1 MKTVRINDLVKRNK
15 QILRRRKVIEKKLKE
30 LQQED
35 NELLKELERNNN
47 FFVKSIEQFNWEIP
61 ENKLQKALEYSYDEL
76 YKFKLEENRRE
87 KD

>member
-15 QILRRRKVIEKKLKE
+15 QILKRRKVIEKKLKD

-47 FFVKSIEQFNWEIP
+47 FFMKRGMEQI
-61 ENKLQKALEYSYDEL
+61 K
-76 YKFKLEENRRE
+76 
-87 KD
+87 

>member
-15 QILRRRKVIEKKLKE
+15 QILKRRKIIEKKLKE

-47 FFVKSIEQFNWEIP
+47 FFVKRGMEQI
-61 ENKLQKALEYSYDEL
+61 K
-76 YKFKLEENRRE
+76 
-87 KD
+87 

>member
-47 FFVKSIEQFNWEIP
+47 FFAKRGMEQI
-61 ENKLQKALEYSYDEL
+61 K
-76 YKFKLEENRRE
+76 
-87 KD
+87 

>member
-15 QILRRRKVIEKKLKE
+15 QILRRRKAIEKKLKE

-47 FFVKSIEQFNWEIP
+47 FFVK
-61 ENKLQKALEYSYDEL
+61 
-76 YKFKLEENRRE
+76 RGME
-87 KD
+87 KIK

>member
-15 QILRRRKVIEKKLKE
+15 QILKRRKVIEKKLKD

-47 FFVKSIEQFNWEIP
+47 FFAKRGMEQI
-61 ENKLQKALEYSYDEL
+61 K
-76 YKFKLEENRRE
+76 
-87 KD
+87 

>member
-15 QILRRRKVIEKKLKE
+15 QILKRRKIIEKKLKE

-47 FFVKSIEQFNWEIP
+47 FFMKRGMEQI
-61 ENKLQKALEYSYDEL
+61 K
-76 YKFKLEENRRE
+76 
-87 KD
+87 

>member
-15 QILRRRKVIEKKLKE
+15 QILRRRKVIEKKLKD

-47 FFVKSIEQFNWEIP
+47 FFVKRGMEHI
-61 ENKLQKALEYSYDEL
+61 K
-76 YKFKLEENRRE
+76 
-87 KD
+87 

>member
-47 FFVKSIEQFNWEIP
+47 FFVKREMEQI
-61 ENKLQKALEYSYDEL
+61 K
-76 YKFKLEENRRE
+76 
-87 KD
+87 

>member
-15 QILRRRKVIEKKLKE
+15 QILKRRKVIEKKLKE

-47 FFVKSIEQFNWEIP
+47 FFAKRGMEQTT
-61 ENKLQKALEYSYDEL
+61 
-76 YKFKLEENRRE
+76 
-87 KD
+87 

>member
-47 FFVKSIEQFNWEIP
+47 FFTKRGMEQI
-61 ENKLQKALEYSYDEL
+61 K
-76 YKFKLEENRRE
+76 
-87 KD
+87 

>member
-1 MKTVRINDLVKRNK
+1 MVKETWIQGRNILGGQMKTVRINDLVKRNK

-47 FFVKSIEQFNWEIP
+47 FFTKRGMEQI
-61 ENKLQKALEYSYDEL
+61 K
-76 YKFKLEENRRE
+76 
-87 KD
+87 

>member
-15 QILRRRKVIEKKLKE
+15 QILKRRKVIEKKLKD

-47 FFVKSIEQFNWEIP
+47 FFVKRGMEQI
-61 ENKLQKALEYSYDEL
+61 K
-76 YKFKLEENRRE
+76 
-87 KD
+87 

>member
-47 FFVKSIEQFNWEIP
+47 FFVKRGMKQI
-61 ENKLQKALEYSYDEL
+61 K
-76 YKFKLEENRRE
+76 
-87 KD
+87 

>member
-15 QILRRRKVIEKKLKE
+15 QILRSRKVIEKKLKE

-47 FFVKSIEQFNWEIP
+47 FFLKRGMEQI
-61 ENKLQKALEYSYDEL
+61 K
-76 YKFKLEENRRE
+76 
-87 KD
+87 

>member
-47 FFVKSIEQFNWEIP
+47 FFAKRGTEQI
-61 ENKLQKALEYSYDEL
+61 K
-76 YKFKLEENRRE
+76 
-87 KD
+87 

>member
-15 QILRRRKVIEKKLKE
+15 QILKRRKGIEKKLKY

-47 FFVKSIEQFNWEIP
+47 FFTKRGMEQI
-61 ENKLQKALEYSYDEL
+61 K
-76 YKFKLEENRRE
+76 
-87 KD
+87 

>member
-47 FFVKSIEQFNWEIP
+47 FFVKRGMDQI
-61 ENKLQKALEYSYDEL
+61 K
-76 YKFKLEENRRE
+76 
-87 KD
+87 

>member
-15 QILRRRKVIEKKLKE
+15 QILRRRKVIEKKLKD

-47 FFVKSIEQFNWEIP
+47 FFTKRGMEQIKW
-61 ENKLQKALEYSYDEL
+61 K
-76 YKFKLEENRRE
+76 
-87 KD
+87 

>member
-47 FFVKSIEQFNWEIP
+47 FFVKRGMEQI
-61 ENKLQKALEYSYDEL
+61 KRK
-76 YKFKLEENRRE
+76 
-87 KD
+87 

>member
-47 FFVKSIEQFNWEIP
+47 FFTKRGTEQI
-61 ENKLQKALEYSYDEL
+61 K
-76 YKFKLEENRRE
+76 
-87 KD
+87 

>member
-15 QILRRRKVIEKKLKE
+15 QILRRRKVIEKKLKD

-47 FFVKSIEQFNWEIP
+47 FFTKRGMEQI
-61 ENKLQKALEYSYDEL
+61 K
-76 YKFKLEENRRE
+76 
-87 KD
+87 

>member
-15 QILRRRKVIEKKLKE
+15 QILRKRKVIEKKLKE

-47 FFVKSIEQFNWEIP
+47 FFVKRGMEQI
-61 ENKLQKALEYSYDEL
+61 K
-76 YKFKLEENRRE
+76 
-87 KD
+87 

>member
-15 QILRRRKVIEKKLKE
+15 QILKRRKVIEKKLKD

-47 FFVKSIEQFNWEIP
+47 FFVK
-61 ENKLQKALEYSYDEL
+61 
-76 YKFKLEENRRE
+76 RGME
-87 KD
+87 KIK

>member
-1 MKTVRINDLVKRNK
+1 MRTVRINDLVKRNK

-47 FFVKSIEQFNWEIP
+47 FFTKRGTEQI
-61 ENKLQKALEYSYDEL
+61 K
-76 YKFKLEENRRE
+76 
-87 KD
+87 

>member
-15 QILRRRKVIEKKLKE
+15 QILKRRKVIEKKLKD

-47 FFVKSIEQFNWEIP
+47 FFTKRGMEQI
-61 ENKLQKALEYSYDEL
+61 K
-76 YKFKLEENRRE
+76 
-87 KD
+87 

>member
-47 FFVKSIEQFNWEIP
+47 FFVKRGMEQIKWKQHLFV
-61 ENKLQKALEYSYDEL
+61 
-76 YKFKLEENRRE
+76 
-87 KD
+87 

>member
-15 QILRRRKVIEKKLKE
+15 QILRRKVIEKKLKE

-47 FFVKSIEQFNWEIP
+47 FFVKRGMEQI
-61 ENKLQKALEYSYDEL
+61 KRK
-76 YKFKLEENRRE
+76 
-87 KD
+87 